1 MLALAQV
8 TKLMQLAA
16 INYERELAS
25 EPPHLIPLNRLFLG
39 NPGTGKTTVATIY
52 GRILKGLGYL
62 SDGSV
67 VVKTPSDLIAGVV
80 GGTEEKTAALLE
92 VCKGK
97 VLVIDEAY
105 ALHEGMYG
113 ARAIDTI
120 VSKVQNSEG
129 DDIAVLLLGYEPEM
143 LKMLRESNPGLQRRF
158 SPESAFRFADFTDDQ
173 LEALLRSNA
182 ATVGL
187 SWAKPSVC
195 KEAVQLLVRERI
207 KPNFGNAGAVNELM
221 GRVKASIAQRGDAR
235 EIEMSD
241 LGLNENA
248 AGGSAETETLL
259 KEVEQEMAGLFK
271 GEHLQLHFK
280 ELAARLSQQQKDGQF
295 DPSRPAD
302 KVGSYIYRTSSLAA
316 QALAKRRSRACLL
329 STCEQR
335 ACLPATGLQSSRLST
350 CRASTLVRLRRRLT
364 I

>member
-1 MLALAQV
+1 
-8 TKLMQLAA
+8 MQLAA

-173 LEALLRSNA
+173 LEALLYTLQRRHRGSVLGKA
-182 ATVGL
+182 L
-187 SWAKPSVC
+187 S
-195 KEAVQLLVRERI
+195 L
-207 KPNFGNAGAVNELM
+207 
-221 GRVKASIAQRGDAR
+221 
-235 EIEMSD
+235 
-241 LGLNENA
+241 
-248 AGGSAETETLL
+248 
-259 KEVEQEMAGLFK
+259 
-271 GEHLQLHFK
+271 
-280 ELAARLSQQQKDGQF
+280 
-295 DPSRPAD
+295 
-302 KVGSYIYRTSSLAA
+302 
-316 QALAKRRSRACLL
+316 
-329 STCEQR
+329 
-335 ACLPATGLQSSRLST
+335 
-350 CRASTLVRLRRRLT
+350 
-364 I
+364 